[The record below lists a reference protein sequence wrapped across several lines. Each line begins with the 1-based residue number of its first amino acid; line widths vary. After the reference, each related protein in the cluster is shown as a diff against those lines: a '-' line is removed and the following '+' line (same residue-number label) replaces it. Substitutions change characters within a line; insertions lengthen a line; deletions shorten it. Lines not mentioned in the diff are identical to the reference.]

1 MNQNINNK
9 TYKKWILEGYKYFA
23 RTGPQKFSI
32 KELSEISGL
41 SRTSFNYYFDNKD
54 FFFDRLIKH
63 HLLVVAKFGEEAIK
77 NKENTLEGISK
88 TMEKHKT
95 GMLFH
100 IQLSNNR
107 NIEKFHDAFYQGHK
121 MNLCSGILDWFIKY
135 FNLKTSKENEKRIF
149 LLFIDILNTRFNQS
163 LQDVN
168 NTLSFS
174 SVFLDVIND
183 FKLLLE
189 SYSKE

>member
-1 MNQNINNK
+1 MENND
-9 TYKKWILEGYKYFA
+9 TYNKWISEGYKYFA
-23 RTGPQKFSI
+23 QVGPLNFSV
-32 KELSEISGL
+32 KKLSGIAKL

-77 NKENTLEGISK
+77 NKENTLKGISE

-121 MNLCSGILDWFIKY
+121 ANLCSGILDWFIKY
-135 FNLKTSKENEKRIF
+135 FNLKTSRENEKRIF
-149 LLFIDILNTRFNQS
+149 LLFIDILNTRFSQS
-163 LQDVN
+163 LQDTN
-168 NTLSFS
+168 KMTSFS
-174 SVFLDVIND
+174 SVFIDVIND